1 MGFIRII
8 IFLLLSVPLKA
19 QDADALLKDAQ
30 KLETSFREADALQ
43 QYLQVLRLQP
53 SNVAVLCKV
62 SELYNVLGKRQASK
76 DVEKQYYRTGKVYAE
91 KALSVNPNYS
101 DANFVMAMAMGR
113 MSLISSGSE
122 KIKAVK
128 EIKYYAERCIQLDP
142 NNYKGY
148 HVLGKWHYEVSDL
161 NSLERW
167 LVKVTY
173 GSLPQSSLDQSI
185 YYYEKCGRLN
195 PSFVLNYL
203 ELAKAYKR
211 KDENAKAIS
220 LLTTMLKLPSLTG
233 DDARIKAE
241 GKKMLE
247 ELK

>member
-1 MGFIRII
+1 MAYLRII
-8 IFLLLSVPLKA
+8 ILLLLSVPLRA
-19 QDADALLKDAQ
+19 QDADAILKEAQ
-30 KLETSFREADALQ
+30 KLETSFREADALP

-53 SNVAVLCKV
+53 SNIAVLCKV

-76 DVEKQYYRTGKVYAE
+76 ETERQYYRTGKAYAE

-113 MSLISSGSE
+113 MSLMSSGSE

-142 NNYKGY
+142 NNFKGY

-211 KDENAKAIS
+211 KEEDSKAIA
-220 LLTTMLKLPSLTG
+220 LLNTMLRLPSLTG
-233 DDARIKAE
+233 DDARIKSE
-241 GKKMLE
+241 GRKLLGEMK
-247 ELK
+247 